1 MPLPKDL
8 LLESLSRRSPWG
20 RALLPAGY
28 RREISAKLIPYLH
41 SKDIVALIGPR
52 RAGKTTVL
60 FQTMQSLEQGGVPA
74 AALLHVNFEEPA
86 FAPELGTDLLD
97 QIYRLFRVEIWPQG
111 RAYLFLDEIQLVPG
125 WERWVR
131 TRNETEEVKIFVT
144 GSSATLMSRELATS
158 LTGRHVTLDVHPLSF
173 AELLAFRGIAIPE
186 RPKLA
191 GTPPEIENALLSYL
205 RWGGFPE
212 IVLAEDEERKAML
225 LKQYFDDV
233 LFKDIALR
241 HQVRDVQMLRSLA
254 VHLLTQTAS
263 LVSLKRLAG
272 IFEVS
277 LDLVRTY
284 CSYLEESFLV
294 SFAELYSLKTA
305 ERLRHPR
312 KVHAVDT
319 GLRNMVAMIGAPDR
333 GRLAESV
340 VFQSLARRPNDGL
353 YYWQGDGEIDIAVRR
368 GNQVHELIQVA
379 YEMQDPDTRRREF
392 AALESARRAW
402 PQARARLVVSRAA
415 EIEDAPEGLEIVP
428 LWRLLLGEDEPADH
442 PGRG

>member
-1 MPLPKDL
+1 MPLPSDL
-8 LLESLSRRSPWG
+8 LLDVLSSRSPWG
-20 RALLPAGY
+20 RGAIPAGFP
-28 RREISAKLIPYLH
+28 RAVTAKLFPFLD

-60 FQTMQSLEQGGVPA
+60 FQTM
-74 AALLHVNFEEPA
+74 AALGERGVKLDAILHVNFEEPA

-97 QIYRLFRVEIWPQG
+97 QIYRLYRTEVRPTG

-131 TRNETEEVKIFVT
+131 TRNETEDVKIFVT
-144 GSSATLMSRELATS
+144 GSSAALMSRELATL
-158 LTGRHVTLDVHPLSF
+158 LTGRHVTFNVHPLDF
-173 AELLAFRGIAIPE
+173 AEFLLFRGIAVPE
-186 RPKLA
+186 RPRLA
-191 GTPPEIENALLSYL
+191 GTPAEIENALLSYL

-212 IVLAEDEERKAML
+212 VALAEDDERKAML
-225 LKQYFDDV
+225 LKLYFDDV

-284 CSYLEESFLV
+284 CAYLEEAFLV

-305 ERLRHPR
+305 ERLRNPR
-312 KVHAVDT
+312 KVYAVDT
-319 GLRNMVAMIGAPDR
+319 GLRNAVSMSGALDR
-333 GRLAESV
+333 GRLAETA
-340 VFQSLARRPNDGL
+340 VFQSLARLPNDGL
-353 YYWQGDGEIDIAVRR
+353 YYWQGQGEIDVAVRR
-368 GNQVHELIQVA
+368 GNEVGQLVQVA
-379 YEMQDPDTRRREF
+379 YELTDANTREREF
-392 AALESARRAW
+392 AALAEACRAW
-402 PQARARLVVSRAA
+402 PAARARLVVGRRA
-415 EIEDAPEGLEIVP
+415 EVHDPPEGIEVVA
-428 LWRLLLGEDEPADH
+428 LWHLLLGSEE
-442 PGRG
+442 GS